1 MLDWRVDTFLD
12 VCETLNYTHTASRL
26 NVTQPAVSQHIS
38 WLEKQLGVDL
48 FLRRGRSLVLTQA
61 GILARDLLR
70 SQRNDERLLR
80 QRLEEQSSGH
90 STLSIGATLTA
101 GEYLLAKPLALW
113 CKKHPQVDVHLDMAD
128 TQDLLQKLNAGE
140 IDCALV
146 EGIFDSTQYA
156 FCQWAYEKMVCVEAP
171 YIEGLPSE
179 TSFVEGFSSET
190 LCCNDLFS
198 AAPFVEN
205 SPLEESRARAALSE
219 SQRTAKSFLD
229 LLDSTLIIR
238 EPGSGSRAVLEA
250 MLAKENLVPQS
261 FKRVVEVKGVGAAL
275 EMAAA
280 GLGITFAYESAVR
293 ERLRRGQLH
302 EIPLVEHHLGHPICF
317 VWRKDTYFKDR
328 FEQLFTEL
336 QELKETFLA

>member
-128 TQDLLQKLNAGE
+128 TKTCFKNLMQARLIAPWWKAYLIQRSMRFVSGHTKKWYVLKHLILKGCPQKRLLLR
-140 IDCALV
+140 
-146 EGIFDSTQYA
+146 A
-156 FCQWAYEKMVCVEAP
+156 FPRKHCV
-171 YIEGLPSE
+171 
-179 TSFVEGFSSET
+179 V
-190 LCCNDLFS
+190 
-198 AAPFVEN
+198 
-205 SPLEESRARAALSE
+205 
-219 SQRTAKSFLD
+219 
-229 LLDSTLIIR
+229 
-238 EPGSGSRAVLEA
+238 
-250 MLAKENLVPQS
+250 M
-261 FKRVVEVKGVGAAL
+261 
-275 EMAAA
+275 
-280 GLGITFAYESAVR
+280 
-293 ERLRRGQLH
+293 
-302 EIPLVEHHLGHPICF
+302 ICF
-317 VWRKDTYFKDR
+317 RR
-328 FEQLFTEL
+328 HLL
-336 QELKETFLA
+336 LKILL

>member
-113 CKKHPQVDVHLDMAD
+113 CKKHSQVDVHLDMAD

-146 EGIFDSTQYA
+146 EGIFDSTRYA

-171 YIEGLPSE
+171 CIKDSIPEAPCVDDS
-179 TSFVEGFSSET
+179 SSEPSHT
-190 LCCNDLFS
+190 KGLLS
-198 AAPFVEN
+198 VPQ
-205 SPLEESRARAALSE
+205 RAAN
-219 SQRTAKSFLD
+219 SFSD

-250 MLAKENLVPQS
+250 LLAKENLVPQS

-293 ERLRRGQLH
+293 ERLYRGQLR
-302 EIPLVEHHLGHPICF
+302 EIPLTEHHLGHPICF

-328 FEQLFTEL
+328 FEQLFAEL
-336 QELKETFLA
+336 QELKETFSA

>member
-70 SQRNDERLLR
+70 SQRNDERLLC

-171 YIEGLPSE
+171 CIKDSIPEAPCADDSSSGASHTKGLLSGPQ
-179 TSFVEGFSSET
+179 
-190 LCCNDLFS
+190 
-198 AAPFVEN
+198 
-205 SPLEESRARAALSE
+205 RAAN
-219 SQRTAKSFLD
+219 SFSD

-250 MLAKENLVPQS
+250 LLAKENLVPQS

-293 ERLRRGQLH
+293 ERLYRGQLR

-328 FEQLFTEL
+328 FEQLFAEL

>member
-80 QRLEEQSSGH
+80 QRLEEQSSRH

-156 FCQWAYEKMVCVEAP
+156 FCQWAYEKMVCVEVP
-171 YIEGLPSE
+171 C
-179 TSFVEGFSSET
+179 VDDSS
-190 LCCNDLFS
+190 S
-198 AAPFVEN
+198 GV
-205 SPLEESRARAALSE
+205 SHIKGSLSE
-219 SQRTAKSFLD
+219 PQRAAKSFSD

-293 ERLRRGQLH
+293 ERLRRGQLR
-302 EIPLVEHHLGHPICF
+302 EIPLIEHHLGHPICF

>member
-171 YIEGLPSE
+171 YIEGP
-179 TSFVEGFSSET
+179 TSGTFFVEDFSSEAS
-190 LCCNDLFS
+190 CVKDSVPEAPYVNDS
-198 AAPFVEN
+198 SSGAGSHSEPQ
-205 SPLEESRARAALSE
+205 RA
-219 SQRTAKSFLD
+219 AKSFSD

-293 ERLRRGQLH
+293 ERLRRGQLR
-302 EIPLVEHHLGHPICF
+302 EIPLIEHHLGHPICF

>member
-171 YIEGLPSE
+171 CIKDSISEAPCADDSSSGASHTKGLLSGPQ
-179 TSFVEGFSSET
+179 
-190 LCCNDLFS
+190 
-198 AAPFVEN
+198 
-205 SPLEESRARAALSE
+205 RAAN
-219 SQRTAKSFLD
+219 SFSD

-250 MLAKENLVPQS
+250 LLAKENLVPQS

-293 ERLRRGQLH
+293 ERLYRGQLR

-328 FEQLFTEL
+328 FEQLFAEL

>member
-61 GILARDLLR
+61 GVLARDLLR
-70 SQRNDERLLR
+70 SQRNDERLLC

-171 YIEGLPSE
+171 CIKDSIPEAPCVDDSSSGASHTKGLLSE
-179 TSFVEGFSSET
+179 
-190 LCCNDLFS
+190 
-198 AAPFVEN
+198 PQ
-205 SPLEESRARAALSE
+205 RAAN
-219 SQRTAKSFLD
+219 SFSD

-250 MLAKENLVPQS
+250 LLANENLVPQS

-293 ERLRRGQLH
+293 ERLCRGQLR

-328 FEQLFTEL
+328 FEQLFAEL